1 MPNVSWS
8 KPLWDPIPRAVQ
20 RHLQAEAQAQQYNDP
35 RWSWARRRHVRR
47 ALIVTYLVTL
57 AGLATVGWIDALQG
71 GQREGLTGTLWLAFF
86 VAILVEQAVLDKATR
101 GLFKLRVGEL
111 DERRRA
117 VRDLGYRYGFR
128 ILAVAGTTIVA
139 VALYL
144 PVDRLLGATNRLQWL
159 AIAIAVA
166 YLVRMLPTILIAW
179 ITPDAPP

>member
-1 MPNVSWS
+1 MPKVSWS
-8 KPLWDPIPRAVQ
+8 KPLWDPIPRAAQ
-20 RHLQAEAQAQQYNDP
+20 RRMPADAQARPYNHP
-35 RWSWARRRHVRR
+35 RWFWARRRHVRR
-47 ALIVTYLVTL
+47 ALIAAYLVTL

-101 GLFKLRVGEL
+101 GLFKLRRGEL
-111 DERRRA
+111 EERRRA

-144 PVDRLLGATNRLQWL
+144 PVDRLLGATNRLQWI
-159 AIAIAVA
+159 AIAIAVV

-179 ITPDAPP
+179 IAPDTQP

>member
-1 MPNVSWS
+1 
-8 KPLWDPIPRAVQ
+8 
-20 RHLQAEAQAQQYNDP
+20 
-35 RWSWARRRHVRR
+35 
-47 ALIVTYLVTL
+47 L

-128 ILAVAGTTIVA
+128 RRCCVAPTKGVLKGPTSVLDQIAAASSSNATA
-139 VALYL
+139 TRRFA
-144 PVDRLLGATNRLQWL
+144 GAST
-159 AIAIAVA
+159 ASS
-166 YLVRMLPTILIAW
+166 
-179 ITPDAPP
+179 